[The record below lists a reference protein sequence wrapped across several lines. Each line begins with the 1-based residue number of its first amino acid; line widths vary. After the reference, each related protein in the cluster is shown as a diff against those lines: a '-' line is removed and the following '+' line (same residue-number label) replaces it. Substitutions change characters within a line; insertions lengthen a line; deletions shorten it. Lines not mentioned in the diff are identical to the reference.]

1 MKFSIKSVVT
11 CSTVMAAFVM
21 AAYSAAI
28 MTGTPAQAQ
37 SCKEMQVYLSIS
49 PLHRENV
56 MSYIAPKLKKKHGTT
71 LVTEAIG
78 SAVMVERLSVQ
89 GDKPRV
95 TIAHWD
101 VPIGMKACKQGMCTP
116 IDVSKAPNVGN
127 LYDWGVVKDAAGKH
141 IVIATNTVGVGLIYR
156 TDIFKEKGLAPPT
169 SWSDLKRNDLKG
181 RVSITH
187 PTSTWGTAALVMH
200 ARLNGGSEKN
210 IDPGFKTTMEIL
222 PYVNK
227 VHLWSSEMSNLVQL
241 GEVWLATTGSNLGPS
256 LRKKGLAVKW
266 IVPKEGSPSV
276 GGGLSLVKGAP
287 CQDVAHDYLQ
297 LYYNDEFQLMR
308 MQDGGVTS
316 PTKTVWKSAPAAL
329 IKDLPISPESFDN
342 LLQLDWNTINK
353 DRPGWIK
360 RWQREV
366 R

>member
-11 CSTVMAAFVM
+11 CSTVMAAF
-21 AAYSAAI
+21 SAAMI
-28 MTGTPAQAQ
+28 AGTPAQAQ

-56 MSYIAPKLKKKHGTT
+56 MAYIAPKLKEKHGTT
-71 LVTEAIG
+71 LVAEAIG
-78 SAVMVERLSVQ
+78 SAVMIERLSAQ

-101 VPIGMKACKQGMCTP
+101 VPIGMKACKEGMCSP

-141 IVIATNTVGVGLIYR
+141 VVIATNTVGVGLIYR
-156 TDIFKEKGLAPPT
+156 TDIFKDKGLTPPT

-187 PTSTWGTAALVMH
+187 PNSSWGTAALVMQ
-200 ARLNGGSEKN
+200 ARLNGGGEKN

-222 PYVNK
+222 PNVNK
-227 VHLWSSEMSNLVQL
+227 VHLWSSEMANLVQL
-241 GEVWLATTGSNLGPS
+241 GEVWLATTGSNMGPS
-256 LRKKGLAVKW
+256 LREKGMAVKW
-266 IVPKEGSPSV
+266 IVPKEGAPSV

-297 LYYNDEFQLMR
+297 LYYSDEFQLMR

-316 PTKTVWKSAPAAL
+316 STKTVWKSSPSEL
-329 IKDLPISPESFDN
+329 TKSLPIRPESFN
-342 LLQLDWNTINK
+342 KLIQLDWDTINEN
-353 DRPGWIK
+353 RPDWIK